1 MQVKIGIRFHR
12 AEINF
17 EINRL
22 YVYSEQSIYAKE
34 FSFDKSSSI
43 KYMFFFFSYHPWI
56 AASEGR
62 SLTTQDQQP
71 CPVLLEFRHSSP
83 RLCENHKKP

>member
-43 KYMFFFFSYHPWI
+43 EQIIYQKL
-56 AASEGR
+56 R
-62 SLTTQDQQP
+62 
-71 CPVLLEFRHSSP
+71 
-83 RLCENHKKP
+83 